1 MLILS
6 QRMEDLN
13 MDFKLFDIIV
23 FNRSIEEFNKYWDQ
37 RVKRNRRDETDDEWK
52 NESWIYKDL
61 IGRNAR
67 PLNSVVGYI
76 HIYLSGGIDL
86 ITTLDIDCRERM
98 RLDGAPDIRYDPSTF
113 TRTRTNKHMSSKEI
127 LDTFNKDLLNGCNER
142 LKRRYI
148 DLEAWNNFSK
158 SVDWHEVI
166 YSCEEQKTKKNT
178 IEEIQARYKMMNE
191 ELPAYIEP
199 NF

>member
-1 MLILS
+1 
-6 QRMEDLN
+6 
-13 MDFKLFDIIV
+13 MDIKLFDIMV
-23 FNRSIEEFNKYWDQ
+23 FNRSIEEFNQYWD
-37 RVKRNRRDETDDEWK
+37 RKIEKNRRDETDDEWENK
-52 NESWIYKDL
+52 SWIYKDL
-61 IGRNAR
+61 IGRNTR

-113 TRTRTNKHMSSKEI
+113 TRTRTNEHMSSKEI

-166 YSCEEQKTKKNT
+166 YSCEEQKTEKNT
-178 IEEIQARYKMMNE
+178 IEEIQARYKMMNK

-199 NF
+199 DF